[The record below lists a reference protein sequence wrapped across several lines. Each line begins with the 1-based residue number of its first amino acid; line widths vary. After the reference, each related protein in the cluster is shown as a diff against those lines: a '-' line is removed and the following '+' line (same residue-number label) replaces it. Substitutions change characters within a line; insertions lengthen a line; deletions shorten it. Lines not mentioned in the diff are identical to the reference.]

1 MREGPATTD
10 LGCTTRSMAWRAI
23 PAFPSGITPGPGNRA
38 PDPRYRDRQLNTATE
53 EIGQI
58 AMPATALNFD
68 KPPGKA
74 SPCPRGSLLRRPVE
88 GLIPVASV
96 PFYPV

>member
-1 MREGPATTD
+1 M
-10 LGCTTRSMAWRAI
+10 
-23 PAFPSGITPGPGNRA
+23 FPSGITPGPGDRA
-38 PDPRYRDRQLNTATE
+38 PDPRYGDRLLNAAMK

-58 AMPATALNFD
+58 AMLATALNFD

-96 PFYPV
+96 LFHPV